1 MEAYFFFRD
10 DNVITLLM
18 HFVKI
23 ASLVRAKLDDVR
35 SIDRLEQAIRMINTK
50 YANNK
55 RATDL
60 VQLTE

>member
-35 SIDRLEQAIRMINTK
+35 SIDRLEQARMINTK